1 MISLLFS
8 DGAAKLKT
16 EIDAL
21 KQELQGTVWKSYL
34 TVHLLAVQMFYFWWI
49 NICQCYQ
56 SIHKVVSLCLNIF
69 ILFTEITLVH
79 TVFLHIKYNYWIHFS
94 ELHYE
99 KRISE
104 GLWDKIIKKEIEFL
118 EKFTKKYILPLS
130 LHIVFVCMDRC
141 IWVIFT
147 FSICYGWGVKL

>member
-8 DGAAKLKT
+8 DRAANLET

-34 TVHLLAVQMFYFWWI
+34 THLLAVQMFYFWWI
-49 NICQCYQ
+49 NICQCYK
-56 SIHKVVSLCLNIF
+56 SVHKVVSVCLNIF

-79 TVFLHIKYNYWIHFS
+79 TVFLHIKYYYWIDFS

-99 KRISE
+99 KRVSE
-104 GLWDKIIKKEIEFL
+104 GLWDKIMKKEIEFL
-118 EKFTKKYILPLS
+118 EQFTNKYILPLS
-130 LHIVFVCMDRC
+130 LHILFICMDLC
-141 IWVIFT
+141 ILVIFT